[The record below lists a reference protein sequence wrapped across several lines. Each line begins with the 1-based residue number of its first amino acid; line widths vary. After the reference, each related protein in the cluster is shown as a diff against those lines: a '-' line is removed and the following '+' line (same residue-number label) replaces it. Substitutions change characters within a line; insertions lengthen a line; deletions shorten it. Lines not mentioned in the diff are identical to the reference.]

1 MAFKGVWT
9 RTSGWL
15 RAQKI
20 ARQSDYL
27 PDIDN
32 EGLIT
37 VEEPKEEQQLR
48 EQAPESGHSKIPLK
62 TIRLRAQHEQT
73 ENSQQEY
80 EKVSEQF
87 RQIKEDLQQQYNLQQ
102 ALMDRLQQLPMLLNS
117 IPESLKNQQQ
127 ATENLLRHLKA
138 AVAQNQQFAKAV
150 GRIPTETSKQ
160 TDALININHQ
170 LAAAADADVQIVE
183 NFNNFNETLAKLN
196 EASVSQTDSIH
207 QLSKTFATSD
217 RYLKF
222 LVTKYNKRLFW
233 LFVTTVGV
241 CIFAVL
247 SLAGIIIYLR
257 Q

>member
-20 ARQSDYL
+20 AQKSDFR

-37 VEEPKEEQQLR
+37 IEQTKQ
-48 EQAPESGHSKIPLK
+48 EQPLQGQGLDAQHKRIPLK
-62 TIRLRAQHEQT
+62 TIRLREKQEQPD
-73 ENSQQEY
+73 NSQKEY

-87 RQIKEDLQQQYNLQQ
+87 GQIRDTLEQQNDLQQ
-102 ALMDRLQQLPMLLNS
+102 ALKEKLEQLPMFLK
-117 IPESLKNQQQ
+117 PVAESLKNQQQ
-127 ATENLLRHLKA
+127 ATENLMRHLKA
-138 AVAQNQQFAKAV
+138 AAAQNQQFTKAV

-170 LAAAADADVQIVE
+170 LAAAADTDVQIVE

-196 EASVSQTDSIH
+196 ETSLSQTESIH

-222 LVTKYNKRLFW
+222 LVAKYNKRLFW

-241 CIFAVL
+241 CIFAIL
-247 SLAGIIIYLR
+247 SLAGMIIYLR